1 MTSKIINRYIWLL
14 NLLLTRKTMTF
25 EEIAKNWET
34 SNLNDGKPLAR
45 RTFHEH
51 RKAIKELF
59 GVEIKCNS
67 L

>member
-1 MTSKIINRYIWLL
+1 
-14 NLLLTRKTMTF
+14 MTF